1 MIYQCNQFFFNLGS
15 NVLFVA
21 LYGPRGPCDEVYVKH
36 MGSNLYNVN
45 YNAKD
50 RGDYVLIVKWG
61 DDHIPG
67 SPFKVECS

>member
-1 MIYQCNQFFFNLGS
+1 M
-15 NVLFVA
+15 A